1 MMKTGF
7 FSLLLAAS
15 SASAFSPQ
23 DTSRRQFLG
32 GVASTAS
39 TGIAV
44 VLSQPLSA
52 LAADAAPSFS
62 GIFTDPNHPQGWRAV
77 REENGVAILQLQ
89 DEPGAEIFTIK
100 GDVKKGAGSGTT
112 LMLDLSP
119 KGGPKDVPATVS
131 EGKISFPDGNSWKR
145 LDGVD
150 GVYSDPNHPEGYR
163 IVRKTAKDA
172 VSVTLQDAPGA
183 PVVTVI
189 GSVSGDKIKLDLSP
203 KGGPKDL
210 VASIGAN
217 KITFPDGNSWPK
229 L

>member
-1 MMKTGF
+1 MMITGL

-15 SASAFSPQ
+15 SASAFSPHS
-23 DTSRRQFLG
+23 DAASRRQFVE
-32 GVASTAS
+32 GVAS

-52 LAADAAPSFS
+52 LATDAAAPSFS

-77 REENGVAILQLQ
+77 REEKGVAILQLQ

-100 GDVKKGAGSGTT
+100 GDIKNAGSGTT

-119 KGGPKDVPATVS
+119 KGGPKDVPAVVS
-131 EGKISFPDGNSWKR
+131 EGKIAFPDGNSWKR

-150 GVYSDPNHPEGYR
+150 GVYADPNHPEGYR

-172 VSVTLQDAPGA
+172 ISVTLQDAPDA

-210 VASIGAN
+210 VASIGSN